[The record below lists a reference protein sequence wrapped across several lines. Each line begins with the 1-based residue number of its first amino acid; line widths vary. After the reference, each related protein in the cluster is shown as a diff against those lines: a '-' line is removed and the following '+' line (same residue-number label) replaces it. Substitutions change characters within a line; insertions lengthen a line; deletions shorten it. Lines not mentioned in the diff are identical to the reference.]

1 MRKALAICSMLAA
14 TGAGM
19 LAPSARAD
27 HSCDALGEPG
37 WSTVP
42 SHEIVNVAD
51 GPPYQAGDD
60 WVVDRTTTVL
70 PLCNYINASGNY
82 SLRSYSLSPE
92 GKIERVMICRGNA
105 AVAPYAGP
113 CPPK

>member
-1 MRKALAICSMLAA
+1 MSKASAICGALAAVVIAMLSM
-14 TGAGM
+14 
-19 LAPSARAD
+19 SARAD
-27 HSCDALGEPG
+27 HTCDALGEPG

-51 GPPYQAGDD
+51 GAPYQVGGD
-60 WVVDRTTTVL
+60 WLVDRTTTVL
-70 PLCNYINASGNY
+70 PMCNYINASGNY

-92 GKIERVMICRGNA
+92 DKTERVMICRGNA